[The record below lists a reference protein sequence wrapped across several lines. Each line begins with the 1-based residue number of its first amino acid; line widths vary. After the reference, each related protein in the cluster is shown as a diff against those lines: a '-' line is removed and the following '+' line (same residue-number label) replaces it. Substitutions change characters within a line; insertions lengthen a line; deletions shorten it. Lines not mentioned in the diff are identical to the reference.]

1 MQAKYV
7 NPFTDFGFKK
17 IFGEEPNKDLLIDFL
32 NQVLP
37 PHHQIQ
43 DLTYLNTEHLGIAEL
58 DRKAMFDLY
67 CESAN
72 GEKFIVEMQ
81 KAKQNFFKDR
91 SVYYATFPIQQ
102 QAKKGVMWNYEL
114 AAVYFVGILDFV
126 FAENIN
132 NGEVLHEVK
141 LKNKFGAVFYDKL
154 TFIYLEM
161 PKFTKTLEELETSFD
176 KWLYVLQHLPQLQD
190 RPAKLQ
196 ERVFSKL
203 FELAQ
208 IGKFNREEMARYE
221 ESLKVYWD
229 LHAVVETAFDEGK
242 EEGFVAGEAKG
253 KIAGLA
259 EGKIAGLA
267 EGEAKG
273 KIVGK
278 VEVAKNLLRLGLAN
292 ETIAQATGLSG
303 AEIESLRNE

>member
-1 MQAKYV
+1 MQEKYV

-37 PHHQIQ
+37 PHHQIK
-43 DLTYLNTEHLGIAEL
+43 DLTYLNTEHLGISEL

-67 CESAN
+67 CESPS

-102 QAKKGVMWNYEL
+102 QAKKGEVWNYEL
-114 AAVYFVGILDFV
+114 SAVYFVGILDFV
-126 FAENIN
+126 FSENIN
-132 NGEVLHEVK
+132 NDEVLHEVK
-141 LKNKFGAVFYDKL
+141 IKNKFGNVFYDKL

-161 PKFTKTLEELETSFD
+161 PKFTKKLEELETSFD
-176 KWLYVLQHLPQLQD
+176 KWLYVLRHLPKLQE

-196 ERVFSKL
+196 ERVFTKL

-208 IGKFNREEMARYE
+208 IGKFNQEEMQKYE

-229 LHAVVETAFDEGK
+229 MHTVIETARDEAFDEGK
-242 EEGFVAGEAKG
+242 
-253 KIAGLA
+253 L
-259 EGKIAGLA
+259 EGKI
-267 EGEAKG
+267 
-273 KIVGK
+273 
-278 VEVAKNLLRLGLAN
+278 EVANQSHRFEKFN
-292 ETIAQATGLSG
+292 
-303 AEIESLRNE
+303 

>member
-1 MQAKYV
+1 MVEKYV

-37 PHHQIQ
+37 PHHQIKE
-43 DLTYLNTEHLGIAEL
+43 LTYLNTEHLGISEL

-67 CESAN
+67 CESPS

-102 QAKKGVMWNYEL
+102 QAKKGEVWNYEL
-114 AAVYFVGILDFV
+114 SAVYFVGILDFV
-126 FAENIN
+126 FSENIN
-132 NGEVLHEVK
+132 NDEVLHEVK
-141 LKNKFGAVFYDKL
+141 LKNKFGKVFYDKL

-176 KWLYVLQHLPQLQD
+176 KWLYVLKHLPRLQE

-208 IGKFNREEMARYE
+208 IGKFNQEEMQKYE

-229 LHAVVETAFDEGK
+229 MHAVIETARDEGFDEGK
-242 EEGFVAGEAKG
+242 VEGFDEGKAKG
-253 KIAGLA
+253 KL
-259 EGKIAGLA
+259 EEKL
-267 EGEAKG
+267 
-273 KIVGK
+273 
-278 VEVAKNLLRLGLAN
+278 EVAKNLIKIGLDN
-292 ETIAQATGLSG
+292 KTIAKATDLNIE
-303 AEIESLRNE
+303 EIEKLRKA

>member
-1 MQAKYV
+1 MQEKYV

-37 PHHQIQ
+37 QHHQIK
-43 DLTYLNTEHLGIAEL
+43 DLTYLNTEHLGISEL

-67 CESAN
+67 CESPS

-102 QAKKGVMWNYEL
+102 QAQRGEVWNYEL
-114 AAVYFVGILDFV
+114 SAVYFVGILDFV
-126 FAENIN
+126 FSENIN
-132 NGEVLHEVK
+132 NDEVLHEVK
-141 LKNKFGAVFYDKL
+141 LKNKFGKLFYDKL

-176 KWLYVLQHLPQLQD
+176 KWLYVLKYLPRLQE
-190 RPAKLQ
+190 RPPKLQ
-196 ERVFSKL
+196 ERVFGKL

-208 IGKFNREEMARYE
+208 IAKFNQEEMQKYE
-221 ESLKVYWD
+221 ESLKVYRD
-229 LHAVVETAFDEGK
+229 LHAVIETARDEAFDEGK
-242 EEGFVAGEAKG
+242 V
-253 KIAGLA
+253 
-259 EGKIAGLA
+259 EGKL
-267 EGEAKG
+267 EGKL
-273 KIVGK
+273 
-278 VEVAKNLLRLGLAN
+278 EVAKNLIRLDLDN
-292 ETIAQATGLSG
+292 ETIHQATGLSIE
-303 AEIESLRNE
+303 EIDELKEK

>member
-1 MQAKYV
+1 MEEKYV

-37 PHHQIQ
+37 PHHQIK
-43 DLTYLNTEHLGIAEL
+43 DLTYLNTEHLGISEL

-67 CESAN
+67 CESPS

-102 QAKKGVMWNYEL
+102 QAKRGEVWNYEL
-114 AAVYFVGILDFV
+114 SAVYFVGILDFV
-126 FAENIN
+126 FSENIN
-132 NGEVLHEVK
+132 NDEVLHKVK
-141 LKNKFGAVFYDKL
+141 LKNKFGNVFYDKL

-161 PKFTKTLEELETSFD
+161 PKFNKSLEELETSFD
-176 KWLYVLQHLPQLQD
+176 KWLYVLKHLPRLQE

-208 IGKFNREEMARYE
+208 IGKFNQEEMQKYE

-229 LHAVVETAFDEGK
+229 MHAVIETARDEAFDEGK
-242 EEGFVAGEAKG
+242 V
-253 KIAGLA
+253 
-259 EGKIAGLA
+259 EGKI
-267 EGEAKG
+267 
-273 KIVGK
+273 
-278 VEVAKNLLRLGLAN
+278 EVAKNLIKLDLDN
-292 ETIAQATGLSG
+292 ETILKATDLSVE
-303 AEIESLRNE
+303 EIEKLRKE

>member
-1 MQAKYV
+1 MQEKYV

-37 PHHQIQ
+37 PRHQIK
-43 DLTYLNTEHLGIAEL
+43 DLTYLNTEHLGISEL

-67 CESAN
+67 CESPS

-81 KAKQNFFKDR
+81 KAKQNYFKDR

-102 QAKKGVMWNYEL
+102 QAKKGEIWNYEL
-114 AAVYFVGILDFV
+114 SAVYFVGILDFV

-132 NGEVLHEVK
+132 NDEVLHEVK
-141 LKNKFGAVFYDKL
+141 LKNRFGNVFYDKL

-176 KWLYVLQHLPQLQD
+176 KWLYVLKHLPKLQE

-196 ERVFSKL
+196 ERVFGKL

-208 IGKFNREEMARYE
+208 IGKFNQEELQKYE

-229 LHAVVETAFDEGK
+229 IHAVVETAFDEGK
-242 EEGFVAGEAKG
+242 
-253 KIAGLA
+253 I
-259 EGKIAGLA
+259 EGKI
-267 EGEAKG
+267 
-273 KIVGK
+273 
-278 VEVAKNLLRLGLAN
+278 EVAKNAIL
-292 ETIAQATGLSG
+292 QGLSNELIVELTNLPLD
-303 AEIESLRNE
+303 EIEKLRKT

>member
-1 MQAKYV
+1 MQEKYV

-37 PHHQIQ
+37 EKHQIK

-67 CESAN
+67 CESPS

-102 QAKKGVMWNYEL
+102 QARKGEIWNYEL
-114 AAVYFVGILDFV
+114 SAVYFVGILDFV
-126 FAENIN
+126 FSENIN
-132 NGEVLHEVK
+132 NDEFLHEVK
-141 LKNKFGAVFYDKL
+141 LKNNYGKVFYDKL

-176 KWLYVLQHLPQLQD
+176 KWLYVLKHLPKLQE
-190 RPAKLQ
+190 RPVKLQ

-208 IGKFNREEMARYE
+208 IGKFNREELQKYE

-229 LHAVVETAFDEGK
+229 MHAVIETASDE
-242 EEGFVAGEAKG
+242 AYQ
-253 KIAGLA
+253 
-259 EGKIAGLA
+259 EGKI
-267 EGEAKG
+267 EGKTEG
-273 KIVGK
+273 KI
-278 VEVAKNLLRLGLAN
+278 EVAKNLIKLGLDN
-292 ETIAQATGLSG
+292 QTIGTATGLKID
-303 AEIESLRNE
+303 EIEELRNKD

>member
-1 MQAKYV
+1 MQDKYV

-37 PHHQIQ
+37 QHHQIK

-58 DRKAMFDLY
+58 DRRAMFDLY
-67 CESAN
+67 CEAPS

-102 QAKKGVMWNYEL
+102 QAKKGEIWNYEL
-114 AAVYFVGILDFV
+114 SAVYFVGILDFV
-126 FAENIN
+126 FSENIN
-132 NGEVLHEVK
+132 NNEVLHEVK
-141 LKNKFGAVFYDKL
+141 LKNDYGKIFYDKL

-161 PKFTKTLEELETSFD
+161 PKFTKSLDELETTFD
-176 KWLYVLQHLPQLQD
+176 KWLYVLKHLPKLQE
-190 RPAKLQ
+190 RPLKLQ
-196 ERVFSKL
+196 ERVFGKL

-208 IGKFNREEMARYE
+208 IGKFNREEMTKYE

-229 LHAVVETAFDEGK
+229 MNAVIETAKDDAFDEGK
-242 EEGFVAGEAKG
+242 
-253 KIAGLA
+253 I
-259 EGKIAGLA
+259 EGKI
-267 EGEAKG
+267 EGKLEG
-273 KIVGK
+273 KMD
-278 VEVAKNLLRLGLAN
+278 VARKLIEEKLTDDFI
-292 ETIAQATGLSG
+292 EKITGLSL
-303 AEIESLRNE
+303 AEIKNLRG

>member
-1 MQAKYV
+1 MLEKYV

-37 PHHQIQ
+37 PHHQIK
-43 DLTYLNTEHLGIAEL
+43 DLTYLNTEHLGISEL
-58 DRKAMFDLY
+58 DCKAMFDLY
-67 CESAN
+67 CESPG

-81 KAKQNFFKDR
+81 KAKQNYFKDR

-102 QAKKGVMWNYEL
+102 QAKKGEMWDYKL
-114 AAVYFVGILDFV
+114 SAVYFVGILDFV

-132 NGEVLHEVK
+132 NDEVLHEIK
-141 LKNKFGAVFYDKL
+141 LKNKFGQVFYDKL

-176 KWLYVLQHLPQLQD
+176 KWLYVLKHLPGLQE

-196 ERVFSKL
+196 ERVFGKL

-208 IGKFNREEMARYE
+208 IGKFNPEEMQRYE

-229 LHAVVETAFDEGK
+229 IHAVVETAFDEGK
-242 EEGFVAGEAKG
+242 
-253 KIAGLA
+253 L
-259 EGKIAGLA
+259 EGKI
-267 EGEAKG
+267 EGKL
-273 KIVGK
+273 
-278 VEVAKNLLRLGLAN
+278 EVAKNLISLGLDN
-292 ETIAQATGLSG
+292 ETIAQAMGLG
-303 AEIESLRNE
+303 VAEIETLRQA

>member
-1 MQAKYV
+1 MQEKYV

-37 PHHQIQ
+37 PHHQIK
-43 DLTYLNTEHLGIAEL
+43 DLTYLNTEHLGISEL

-67 CESAN
+67 CESPS

-102 QAKKGVMWNYEL
+102 QAKRGEVWNYEL
-114 AAVYFVGILDFV
+114 SAVYFVGILDFV
-126 FAENIN
+126 FSENIN
-132 NGEVLHEVK
+132 NDEVLHEVK
-141 LKNKFGAVFYDKL
+141 LKNKFGNVFYDKL

-161 PKFTKTLEELETSFD
+161 PKFTKTLEDLETSFD
-176 KWLYVLQHLPQLQD
+176 KWLYVLKHLPRLQE
-190 RPAKLQ
+190 RPQKLQ

-208 IGKFNREEMARYE
+208 IGKFNQEEMQKYE
-221 ESLKVYWD
+221 ESLKIYWD
-229 LHAVVETAFDEGK
+229 IHAVVETAFDEGK
-242 EEGFVAGEAKG
+242 VEGFE
-253 KIAGLA
+253 
-259 EGKIAGLA
+259 

-273 KIVGK
+273 KMEGK
-278 VEVAKNLLRLGLAN
+278 IEGKIEVAKNLISLELDN
-292 ETIAQATGLSG
+292 ETIYKATGLSVK
-303 AEIESLRNE
+303 EIEKLRNK

>member
-1 MQAKYV
+1 MADKYV

-37 PHHQIQ
+37 QKHQIKE
-43 DLTYLNTEHLGIAEL
+43 LTYLNTEHLGIAEL

-67 CESAN
+67 CESPS

-102 QAKKGVMWNYEL
+102 QAKKGEIWNYEL
-114 AAVYFVGILDFV
+114 SAVYFVGILDFV
-126 FAENIN
+126 FSENIN
-132 NGEVLHEVK
+132 NGEVLHEIK
-141 LKNKFGAVFYDKL
+141 LKNKFGNIFYDKL

-161 PKFTKTLEELETSFD
+161 PKFDKTLDELETSFD
-176 KWLYVLQHLPQLQD
+176 KWLYVLKHLPKLQE

-208 IGKFNREEMARYE
+208 IGKFNREEMQRYE

-229 LHAVVETAFDEGK
+229 LHAVIETAKDEAFDEGK
-242 EEGFVAGEAKG
+242 
-253 KIAGLA
+253 I
-259 EGKIAGLA
+259 EGKI
-267 EGEAKG
+267 E
-273 KIVGK
+273 GK
-278 VEVAKNLLRLGLAN
+278 VEIAKNLIKLKIADD
-292 ETIAQATGLSG
+292 TISEATGLTIE
-303 AEIESLRNE
+303 EIEKLRKN

>member
-1 MQAKYV
+1 MQEKYV

-37 PHHQIQ
+37 PHHQIK
-43 DLTYLNTEHLGIAEL
+43 DLTYLNTEHFGISEL

-67 CESAN
+67 CESPS

-102 QAKKGVMWNYEL
+102 QAKKGEVWNYEL
-114 AAVYFVGILDFV
+114 SAVYFVGILDFV
-126 FAENIN
+126 FSENIN
-132 NGEVLHEVK
+132 NDEVLHEVK
-141 LKNKFGAVFYDKL
+141 LKNKSGNVFYDKL

-161 PKFTKTLEELETSFD
+161 PKFTKTLDELETSFD
-176 KWLYVLQHLPQLQD
+176 KWLYVLKHLPRLQE
-190 RPAKLQ
+190 RPPKLQ

-208 IGKFNREEMARYE
+208 IGKFNQEDRQKYE

-229 LHAVVETAFDEGK
+229 IHAVVETAFDEGK
-242 EEGFVAGEAKG
+242 V
-253 KIAGLA
+253 
-259 EGKIAGLA
+259 EGKI
-267 EGEAKG
+267 EG
-273 KIVGK
+273 KI
-278 VEVAKNLLRLGLAN
+278 EVARNAILQGLKNEIIVELTNLRI
-292 ETIAQATGLSG
+292 E
-303 AEIESLRNE
+303 EIEKLRKE

>member
-1 MQAKYV
+1 MQDKYV

-37 PHHQIQ
+37 QHHQIK

-58 DRKAMFDLY
+58 DRRAMFDLY
-67 CESAN
+67 CEAPS

-102 QAKKGVMWNYEL
+102 QAKKGEIWNYEL
-114 AAVYFVGILDFV
+114 SAVYFVGILDFV

-132 NGEVLHEVK
+132 NDEVLHEVK
-141 LKNKFGAVFYDKL
+141 LRNKFNEIFYDKL

-161 PKFTKTLEELETSFD
+161 PKFTKTLEELETTFD
-176 KWLYVLQHLPQLQD
+176 KWLYVLKHLPKLQE
-190 RPAKLQ
+190 RPLKLQ
-196 ERVFSKL
+196 ERVFGKL

-208 IGKFNREEMARYE
+208 IGKFNREEMTKYE

-229 LHAVVETAFDEGK
+229 MNAVIETAKDDAFDEGK
-242 EEGFVAGEAKG
+242 
-253 KIAGLA
+253 I
-259 EGKIAGLA
+259 
-267 EGEAKG
+267 EGERLKA
-273 KIVGK
+273 I
-278 VEVAKNLLRLGLAN
+278 EVAENLIKLGLDN
-292 ETIAQATGLSG
+292 ETISKGTGLSTE
-303 AEIESLRNE
+303 EIENLRD